1 MSPECVWLMLVF
13 LLILAAGAHG
23 NPVCTARSNMGKEV
37 LVGSDLTVSCFFNKI
52 CSKIIFRDGEQIKH
66 DQSPDL
72 NVVSVNVKNLTKLS
86 IFTCKCNKDPE
97 PCGIDIAPGYPPD
110 IPQNLTCIRKTESGN
125 VTCTW
130 KIGRDTKVPTTCQ
143 LWVLGGPPQ
152 FYRSVMN
159 SSRFCFATFPI
170 IGSMSQLTLRLN
182 VSNGLGSNASGPHNF
197 ILSNIVKPSRPNISH
212 VECLSRRCHLHT
224 DNHSMNL
231 VEVKYRVK
239 HVIWESLQINAGR
252 SLNILSLRPYTKYEF
267 QIRRK
272 INHTV
277 GLWSEW
283 SQAKE
288 AETQEEAPDKPLD
301 VWYIQEPKSETCF
314 RIFWKKLSKSEAK
327 GKIRRY
333 NISVQTQKKMN
344 STTVAPNITSRII
357 CCHLCSVSVS
367 ATNSKGQSPAK
378 FIELRS
384 PGFVLGVV
392 SRILSNESIALFWPM
407 LAITGKRTEYVVH
420 WYPVGAKEKL
430 QWIRVVDTTANIT
443 DLQPKKCY
451 QCAVTALRSSGPV
464 MASIEGIST
473 QQSVPEQGPG
483 LELILK
489 ESESLQVKWSKIPQS
504 KIRGCLRKYS
514 IYLQDNSKNIKHY
527 SVENT
532 KKQYTIGGLS
542 PGQCYKLWVTAWTV
556 AGEGPRGFYLSV
568 CTPTDYEKLIS
579 QVILGGGLVLLIGL
593 MLLCICQLSSFRKR
607 CFRCCQC
614 LQPTVIPDP
623 ANSKCAKEYAIE
635 QFDYH
640 QCDSSMSEEPDIV
653 EVEEVPYP
661 SSVICTY
668 TKSFSQE
675 SSSSGGTQITRSTDI
690 TEDYICTHGAISG
703 GEEEEEDEEDRLLDE
718 FEFLPCSSRLLELL
732 VIPGERLTLDLV
744 KTNCCEYLDG
754 T

>member
-1 MSPECVWLMLVF
+1 MTFISMLLYFFMYVF
-13 LLILAAGAHG
+13 CILPD
-23 NPVCTARSNMGKEV
+23 PVCTARSNMGKEV
-37 LVGSDLTVSCFFNKI
+37 LVGSDLTVSCVFTKI
-52 CSKIIFRDGEQIKH
+52 CQKISFRDGEQIKH
-66 DQSPDL
+66 EESADSK
-72 NVVSVNVKNLTKLS
+72 VVSVNVKNLTKLS

-110 IPQNLTCIRKTESGN
+110 IPQNLTCIRKTESSN

-130 KIGRDTKVPTTCQ
+130 KIGRDTKVRTTCQ

-152 FYRSVMN
+152 LYRSVMN

-182 VSNGLGSNASGPHNF
+182 VSNGLGSNTSGPHNF
-197 ILSNIVKPSRPNISH
+197 ILSNIEIPSSPNISH
-212 VECLSRRCHLHT
+212 LECFSRECHLQT

-239 HVIWESLQINAGR
+239 HQIWESLQINAVR
-252 SLNILSLRPYTKYEF
+252 SLNVLSLHPYTKYEF

-327 GKIRRY
+327 GKIQRY
-333 NISVQTQKKMN
+333 NVSVQKQKKMN
-344 STTVAPNITSRII
+344 STTVAPNIISRII
-357 CCHLCSVSVS
+357 CCHSCSVSVS

-384 PGFVLGVV
+384 PGFVQGVA

-407 LAITGKRTEYVVH
+407 LAITGKITEYVVH
-420 WYPVGAKEKL
+420 WHPVGAKEKL

-443 DLQPKKCY
+443 DLQPENCY

-464 MASIEGIST
+464 MGSIEGIST
-473 QQSVPEQGPG
+473 CQSVPEQGHR
-483 LELILK
+483 LQLISTQ
-489 ESESLQVKWSKIPQS
+489 SESLQVKWSPQS
-504 KIRGCLRKYS
+504 KIRGCLRKYR
-514 IYLQDNSKNIKHY
+514 IYLQDDLKKIKHY
-527 SVENT
+527 NVEYT
-532 KKQYTIGGLS
+532 KKQYYISGLS
-542 PGQCYKLWVTAWTV
+542 PGQCYNLWVTAWTD
-556 AGEGPRGFYLSV
+556 AGEGPRGIHSLV
-568 CTPTDYEKLIS
+568 CTPTNYEKPIS
-579 QVILGGGLVLLIGL
+579 QVILAGGLVLLIGL
-593 MLLCICQLSSFRKR
+593 MFLCICQLSSFRKR

-640 QCDSSMSEEPDIV
+640 QCDSSVSEEPDIV
-653 EVEEVPYP
+653 EVEEVPYSP
-661 SSVICTY
+661 SLTLICPY
-668 TKSFSQE
+668 FKSFSQE

-690 TEDYICTHGAISG
+690 IEDYFCPHGDICG
-703 GEEEEEDEEDRLLDE
+703 GEKEEEDEEDRLLDE
-718 FEFLPCSSRLLELL
+718 FRFLPCSSPFLEPL
-732 VIPGERLTLDLV
+732 ITSGERLTLDIV
-744 KTNCCEYLDG
+744 KINCSEFLDG